1 MSSWQG
7 LVHAQDNLQR
17 KDEKDICR
25 VLFIIVFSPKGISRQ
40 KADKYEDDECWKNWP
55 NKFASNIALFVVGT
69 PEELNMNTHLI
80 SSWNKTR

>member
-1 MSSWQG
+1 MSEMSSWQG

-40 KADKYEDDECWKNWP
+40 KADKYEDDEC
-55 NKFASNIALFVVGT
+55 
-69 PEELNMNTHLI
+69 
-80 SSWNKTR
+80 